1 VAHDYVAADGAS
13 LSTETSGSGDTVVVL
28 CHGGPGLSDNLAPVA
43 SMIEDT
49 AVVHRYDQRAG
60 GRSTGAGPFTV
71 AQFVED
77 LEGLRQHW
85 GHESWIVGGHS
96 WGGWLALL
104 YTLRYPTCVSG
115 IIAIGMPAPPSDGW
129 RESYVRI
136 RDSRMTE
143 DERDFFYEIRRR
155 RKAGEPVA
163 DEDERTWAR
172 LQWRTDFAD
181 PEAAPDFDLEPLFDF
196 PANLEVNKAVNA
208 DMDAFAAT
216 HDLPTELKSIT
227 APALFV
233 NGEGDPRP
241 APHSV
246 VAAIPD
252 ARLRLIDGAGHLP
265 WLERPSEVAVALREF
280 LGRVSWAQ

>member
-1 VAHDYVAADGAS
+1 MVVNGAG
-13 LSTETSGSGDTVVVL
+13 LSTETSRKGDAVVVL
-28 CHGGPGLSDNLAPVA
+28 CHGGPGLSDNLSPVA
-43 SMIEDT
+43 SMIDDV

-60 GRSTGAGPFTV
+60 GRSTGEGPFTV

-77 LEGLRQHW
+77 LEELRVHW

-104 YTLRYPTCVSG
+104 YALRYPARVSG
-115 IIAIGMPAPPSDGW
+115 IIAIGMPPPPSDGW

-155 RKAGEPVA
+155 RKAGEPVS
-163 DEDERTWAR
+163 DEDERAWAR

-181 PEAAPDFDLEPLFDF
+181 PETAPDFDREPLFDY

-208 DMDAFAAT
+208 DMDVFATT
-216 HDLPTELKSIT
+216 HDLLAELKSIE

-233 NGEGDPRP
+233 HGEGDPRP
-241 APHSV
+241 APHSI
-246 VAAIPD
+246 VAAIAD
-252 ARLRLIDGAGHLP
+252 AQLRLIAGAGHLP
-265 WLERPSEVAVALREF
+265 WLERPLEVAEILGEF
-280 LGRVSWAQ
+280 LRRPA